1 VTYTHESD
9 AIEAV
14 RSLNRCTTKGRVITV
29 TRVASP
35 SEKSHVAHVKSTLSN
50 KTTGKSSQPKIDRH
64 APRPAVSRGGKGRD
78 GRGQK
83 KSPLG
88 SRPKKTI
95 AELDEEMNV
104 YFAGVQ
110 QEQTPA
116 LGGQDTNTMEGTA
129 QMAVVKAAD
138 VGAETMEV
146 DFRNLML

>member
-1 VTYTHESD
+1 VIYTHESD

-29 TRVASP
+29 TRIASP
-35 SEKSHVAHVKSTLSN
+35 SGKSHVAHAKSTLTN
-50 KTTGKSSQPKIDRH
+50 KTTGRSSKPKLDH
-64 APRPAVSRGGKGRD
+64 HVSRPAVRRGGKGRD

-83 KSPLG
+83 KTPLG

-104 YFAGVQ
+104 YFAGIQ
-110 QEQTPA
+110 QEHTPA
-116 LGGQDTNTMEGTA
+116 LGGQDTNTIEGTA
-129 QMAVVKAAD
+129 QMGVVKAVD